1 MFRQMRRFRQLL
13 DENEVI
19 RILQNGKYG
28 VLGVIGDDGYPYT
41 VPLNYVYENG
51 KIYFH
56 GAKEGHKTDAI
67 KECDKVSFCITDKDD
82 IIKEKLTTYYKSV
95 ILFGRARI
103 LENDDE
109 IIHAAEILGLKY
121 SDDKKAVEDE
131 IKLLKD
137 KLCCVEITIEHI
149 TGKQAL
155 GLMNGK

>member
-1 MFRQMRRFRQLL
+1 MRRFRQLL

-19 RILQNGKYG
+19 RILKNGKYG

-121 SDDKKAVEDE
+121 SDDKKAIEDE

-155 GLMNGK
+155 GLMNNK